1 VVEKERDGHFN
12 IIRPMIPA
20 KQEWRVK
27 EKTSTIA
34 FTASND
40 GMDLFDDDEPPLIKE
55 GSPPPTD
62 MDINMV
68 FTLSVEFRGVKEEI
82 TQLCLGPNE
91 DVFRRPEESSQHLK
105 HLYVR
110 GHINGRLISRMLIDG
125 GAAVNLMLYFVFKKL
140 EREDDELV
148 KTNLTL
154 NNLGGNLMEDR
165 GVVSMELTIRK
176 KSLAIAF
183 FVVEV

>member
-1 VVEKERDGHFN
+1 
-12 IIRPMIPA
+12 
-20 KQEWRVK
+20 
-27 EKTSTIA
+27 
-34 FTASND
+34 
-40 GMDLFDDDEPPLIKE
+40 
-55 GSPPPTD
+55 
-62 MDINMV
+62 
-68 FTLSVEFRGVKEEI
+68 
-82 TQLCLGPNE
+82 
-91 DVFRRPEESSQHLK
+91 
-105 HLYVR
+105 
-110 GHINGRLISRMLIDG
+110 MLIDG